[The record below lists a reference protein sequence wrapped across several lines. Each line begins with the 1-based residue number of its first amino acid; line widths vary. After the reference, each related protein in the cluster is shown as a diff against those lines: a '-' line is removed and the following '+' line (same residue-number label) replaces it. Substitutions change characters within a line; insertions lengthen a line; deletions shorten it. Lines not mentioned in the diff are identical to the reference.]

1 MKTKGYYTT
10 TKCIKTSFLCRFLS
24 FFSIFFPL
32 SEKILWMSSQKC
44 LVLSPFLHVSPT
56 TTPPT
61 APTKKNDDDDDD
73 DDNDASVTV

>member
-32 SEKILWMSSQKC
+32 EKILWMSSQKC

-61 APTKKNDDDDDD
+61 APTKKNDDNDDD

>member
-1 MKTKGYYTT
+1 MHKNVVFV
-10 TKCIKTSFLCRFLS
+10 SFLV
-24 FFSIFFPL
+24 FFFHLFSV
-32 SEKILWMSSQKC
+32 EKILWMSSQKC

-61 APTKKNDDDDDD
+61 APTKKNDDNDDD

>member
-1 MKTKGYYTT
+1 MHKNVVFV
-10 TKCIKTSFLCRFLS
+10 SFLV
-24 FFSIFFPL
+24 FFFHLFSVEL
-32 SEKILWMSSQKC
+32 ILSSQKC

-61 APTKKNDDDDDD
+61 APTKKNDDNDDDD

>member
-44 LVLSPFLHVSPT
+44 LLSPFLHVSPT

-61 APTKKNDDDDDD
+61 APTKKNDDNDDD

>member
-1 MKTKGYYTT
+1 VKTKGYYTT
-10 TKCIKTSFLCRFLS
+10 IKCIKTSFFVVSCL

-61 APTKKNDDDDDD
+61 APTKKNGDNDDD

>member
-1 MKTKGYYTT
+1 MHNRSQHREKLRNPKGV
-10 TKCIKTSFLCRFLS
+10 
-24 FFSIFFPL
+24 FFF
-32 SEKILWMSSQKC
+32 EKILWMSSQKC

-61 APTKKNDDDDDD
+61 APTKKNDDNDDD

>member
-32 SEKILWMSSQKC
+32 EKILSSQKC
-44 LVLSPFLHVSPT
+44 LVLSPFLHVSPA

-61 APTKKNDDDDDD
+61 APTKKNDDNDNDDN
-73 DDNDASVTV
+73 DDNDASDVV